1 MCRGLSG
8 KAQNAST
15 GIYEMASQDVFLLK
29 NQPYYHSLGLEVYVT
44 FLEIYNRKLI
54 ELLNSKANLC
64 MLEYRKQQ
72 VQGLGLQEHLINCAN
87 DVIKMTNTGSDGR
100 TSGQTFSS
108 PILPTPM
115 PTSRF
120 FFEPKG
126 KCMASS
132 SWWILQRMN
141 KV

>member
-1 MCRGLSG
+1 M
-8 KAQNAST
+8 
-15 GIYEMASQDVFLLK
+15 D
-29 NQPYYHSLGLEVYVT
+29 
-44 FLEIYNRKLI
+44 
-54 ELLNSKANLC
+54 LLNNKAKLS
-64 MLEYRKQQ
+64 MLEDRKQQ

-87 DVIKMTNTGSDGR
+87 DVIKMTNTGSAVR
-100 TSGQTFSS
+100 TSGQKFSS

-132 SWWILQRMN
+132 SWWIWQGMN